1 MLPQIASGEPAT
13 RNAITNKIQIMVQ
26 TAGVAMIIY
35 DADGWRGE
43 LCRRGELCSCS
54 ISVPCRGEKP
64 SAAPAVASCTRQR
77 GQSMGCCCASLLGS
91 PKVESECAGGAETKH

>member
-13 RNAITNKIQIMVQ
+13 HNAITNKIQIMVQ
-26 TAGVAMIIY
+26 TAGAAMIIY
-35 DADGWRGE
+35 DADGW
-43 LCRRGELCSCS
+43 RGELCSCS

-64 SAAPAVASCTRQR
+64 STAPAVASCTRQR
-77 GQSMGCCCASLLGS
+77 GQSMGCCCASLPGS